1 MMKAALTTA
10 YGGPEVIRLAQV
22 PRPVPNSGEI
32 LVRVHA
38 AAVTA
43 ADVRLRSAVV
53 PRGFGPMVRAMIGFH
68 RPRRPVMGMFFAGT
82 VEALGAGVTEY
93 PSGTPVFG
101 STEMKGGAHA
111 QYLVIRADGAVLLIP
126 EGLSMAEA
134 AGFSFGGLTAMD
146 FLIDKGALVSGERLL
161 INGATGSVGTAAIQ
175 IARYLGAHVTAVCSA
190 RTADLARDMGCDAV
204 IDYHGGTIAG
214 SYDMILDVV
223 GTLPYARSRSLLAE
237 GGRLLPVT
245 ATLAAA
251 LGAALRPRRG
261 SHRVTSSFTAADRVA
276 RSRLIDL
283 YRARAYRPVLGP
295 ILPFDQVTEAH
306 RLASAG
312 GNRGTIVVMMVPDEM
327 SAPSSMVNDAA

>member
-1 MMKAALTTA
+1 MKAALTTA
-10 YGGPEVIRLAQV
+10 YGGPEVIRLAEV
-22 PRPVPNSGEI
+22 PRPVPKSGEV

-43 ADVRLRSAVV
+43 ADARLRSAVV
-53 PRGFGPMVRAMIGFH
+53 PKGFGPMVRAMIGFR
-68 RPRRPVMGMFFAGT
+68 RPRRPVMGMAFAGT
-82 VEALGAGVTEY
+82 VETLGAGVTEY

-111 QYLVIRADGAVLLIP
+111 EYLVIRADGAILPIP

-146 FLIDKGALVSGERLL
+146 FLIDKGALASGERLL

-190 RTADLARDMGCDAV
+190 HTADLARDLGCDAAV
-204 IDYHGGTIAG
+204 DYHGGTIAG

-223 GTLPYARSRSLLAE
+223 GNLPYAQSRRLLAE

-245 ATLAAA
+245 ATLAAT

-261 SHRVTSSFTAADRVA
+261 SHRITGSFTAADRVA
-276 RSRLIDL
+276 RSRLIAL
-283 YRARAYRPVLGP
+283 YLARAYRPVLGR
-295 ILPFDQVTEAH
+295 ILPFDQVAEAH

-312 GNRGTIVVMMVPDEM
+312 GNRGNIVIVMVPDM
-327 SAPSSMVNDAA
+327 RPAPT